1 MPIEYSI
8 DPENAI
14 IRTRCFG
21 AVTLEEVLDHFGT
34 LAADPHRPDRLD
46 VLLDLS
52 EQTSLPR
59 PGQLLEVAHA
69 IRRVRDRVQ
78 FRAVAIVA
86 LTNALYGMLRIF
98 EVLTE
103 QWFGEASVFR
113 SVDQAEI
120 WLATQVEARQSGRQ
134 RTSGSPA

>member
-1 MPIEYSI
+1 MPIEYCI

-21 AVTLEEVLDHFGT
+21 AVTLEEVLDHFRT

-59 PGQLLEVAHA
+59 PGQLREVADA

-86 LTNALYGMLRIF
+86 RTNALYGMLRIF

-103 QWFGEASVFR
+103 QWFGETSVFR
-113 SVDQAEI
+113 SGDQAEI